1 MPNHLSGILVLPT
14 DLGKTSQRDDSTK
27 SRLIP
32 QSLGAM
38 IRQCKSLCTKRIRGA
53 GFPQFGWQQR
63 FYDHIIRDEPSL
75 RSIRQYIVDNLAKWE
90 LDDDNPK
97 NL

>member
-1 MPNHLSGILVLPT
+1 
-14 DLGKTSQRDDSTK
+14 
-27 SRLIP
+27 
-32 QSLGAM
+32 M

-63 FYDHIIRDEPSL
+63 FYEHIIRDEPSL